1 MALKKDDIIPV
12 RQRKYLA
19 RDFDG
24 LRSQILEYA
33 KLYYPDRLRDFS
45 EASLGGLL
53 LDMAAYVGDNL
64 SFYLDHQY
72 SELNPESAVE
82 TVNIQRHLRT
92 VGVPIVGASPAVVP
106 ATIYIQIPA
115 ATVGNKIMPR
125 PDCIPVVQSGTVFT
139 SDSGVDFILLEDID
153 FSKQRSDGSLY
164 ASVKVGTKA
173 SDGTPKTYIM
183 AMAGLSVSG
192 KETTDSF
199 SIDSEFIPFRQLTLG
214 NANVTDIINV
224 IDSLGNIYYKVN
236 ALSHDVVYRNVIN
249 TAKDNDLVPEAIK
262 VIPAPYRF
270 IADTDLGTRKTTLTF
285 GGGSAD
291 TLEDDIIPDPS
302 EFAISFPYSRTFSRI
317 SVNPQQLLQ
326 TKTLG
331 VAAASTT
338 VTVTYR
344 YGGGLSHNVPA
355 GSIKTIK
362 TLKMYFPSNPPGA
375 LAAGVKNTI
384 EVSNAI
390 QAAGGED
397 APDSDELKAL
407 IPSIKNSQ
415 ERIVTREDLLA
426 RVYTIPSNFG
436 RVFRA
441 AIRSNP
447 NNPLATQLFIVSR
460 SPEQKLITSPDT
472 LKQNI
477 VKYLNPYRMISDAI
491 DVLDAKIINLT
502 LAFEIVA
509 DPALNK
515 SIVLQNIL
523 TKLQSTFNI
532 KNFHIDQPLI
542 TSDVVNAIFSVPG
555 VIAIDRVQFNNI
567 TGTVNNRSY
576 SSATFNVSSNT
587 KQGIILPPEG
597 AIFEIRYPEVDIVGR
612 ISLDVQNI
620 QSRQRHL
627 HHQQSDQWCT
637 VLQH

>member
-92 VGVPIVGASPAVVP
+92 AGVPIVGASPAVVP

-249 TAKDNDLVPEAIK
+249 TARQVLAM
-262 VIPAPYRF
+262 
-270 IADTDLGTRKTTLTF
+270 TT
-285 GGGSAD
+285 
-291 TLEDDIIPDPS
+291 
-302 EFAISFPYSRTFSRI
+302 
-317 SVNPQQLLQ
+317 
-326 TKTLG
+326 
-331 VAAASTT
+331 
-338 VTVTYR
+338 
-344 YGGGLSHNVPA
+344 
-355 GSIKTIK
+355 
-362 TLKMYFPSNPPGA
+362 
-375 LAAGVKNTI
+375 
-384 EVSNAI
+384 
-390 QAAGGED
+390 
-397 APDSDELKAL
+397 
-407 IPSIKNSQ
+407 
-415 ERIVTREDLLA
+415 
-426 RVYTIPSNFG
+426 
-436 RVFRA
+436 
-441 AIRSNP
+441 
-447 NNPLATQLFIVSR
+447 
-460 SPEQKLITSPDT
+460 
-472 LKQNI
+472 
-477 VKYLNPYRMISDAI
+477 
-491 DVLDAKIINLT
+491 
-502 LAFEIVA
+502 
-509 DPALNK
+509 
-515 SIVLQNIL
+515 
-523 TKLQSTFNI
+523 
-532 KNFHIDQPLI
+532 
-542 TSDVVNAIFSVPG
+542 
-555 VIAIDRVQFNNI
+555 
-567 TGTVNNRSY
+567 
-576 SSATFNVSSNT
+576 
-587 KQGIILPPEG
+587 
-597 AIFEIRYPEVDIVGR
+597 
-612 ISLDVQNI
+612 
-620 QSRQRHL
+620 SRQRHSI
-627 HHQQSDQWCT
+627 HFFR
-637 VLQH
+637 